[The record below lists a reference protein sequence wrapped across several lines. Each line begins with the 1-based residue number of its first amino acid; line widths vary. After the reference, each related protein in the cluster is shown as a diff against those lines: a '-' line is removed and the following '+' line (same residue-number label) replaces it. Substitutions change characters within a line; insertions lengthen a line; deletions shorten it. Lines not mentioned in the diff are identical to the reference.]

1 MIKKQISEI
10 LTLLEEVYHT
20 NDELLWREIFY
31 KTEKLVETT
40 DKK

>member
-1 MIKKQISEI
+1 MIKKQISELI
-10 LTLLEEVYHT
+10 ALLEEVYES